1 LPLGSGRVVVKS
13 IVVRSYHELLLFAAA
28 PIASNIPA
36 ATTCPLWLG
45 RRLHGRGV
53 DDFILVT
60 RVDVASPC
68 GIPGEMASGGL
79 FGCSSRL
86 FIALRA
92 LAIII
97 IVSHQL
103 RR

>member
-1 LPLGSGRVVVKS
+1 
-13 IVVRSYHELLLFAAA
+13 
-28 PIASNIPA
+28 
-36 ATTCPLWLG
+36 
-45 RRLHGRGV
+45 V
-53 DDFILVT
+53 DDFIIVT

>member
-1 LPLGSGRVVVKS
+1 LGSGRVVVKS
-13 IVVRSYHELLLFAAA
+13 IVVRSHHELLLFAAA

-45 RRLHGRGV
+45 RRLRGRGV

-68 GIPGEMASGGL
+68 GIPGEMASGGGL
-79 FGCSSRL
+79 AGCSSML

-97 IVSHQL
+97 IASHQL
-103 RR
+103 RC